1 MKQMPK
7 IEKVMTFMPH
17 TIGRDIGIASAIDLM
32 REHRIRHLPVLDGG
46 KLVGVLTDRDIKVAS
61 SFEGSD
67 TLRVDDVMM
76 PDPYS
81 VKPDAQ
87 LDEVVQEMAEHKYG
101 CVVVRQEN
109 GKIVGIF
116 TAVDAMRTLSDLL
129 RQSYKHA

>member
-17 TIGRDIGIASAIDLM
+17 TIGHDIRISNAIDLM

-61 SFEGSD
+61 SFEGSGE
-67 TLRVDDVMM
+67 LRVDDVMM
-76 PDPYS
+76 PDPYC
-81 VKPDAQ
+81 VNHDAQ

-129 RQSYKHA
+129 RQSYKH

>member
-17 TIGRDIGIASAIDLM
+17 TIGHDIKITTAIDLM

-46 KLVGVLTDRDIKVAS
+46 NLVGVLTDRDIKVAT
-61 SFEGSD
+61 SFEGSGD
-67 TLRVDDVMM
+67 LNVDDVMM

-81 VKPDAQ
+81 VRPEAA

-116 TAVDAMRTLSDLL
+116 TAIDAMRSLSELL